1 MIEDRH
7 TVSIGEVLADA
18 RHQLGFT
25 VAEVSH
31 HTRVR
36 ESIVRAIER
45 DDYVLSGTDAH
56 ARRDIRVIALAL
68 GVDPDPLITA
78 FDATYRS
85 LPEPVPDRAIP
96 PAIPFGRV
104 GRDGAFERIEPRR
117 TRWVPILVALIL
129 AAAGFAVYHFVF
141 AGSAGRAP
149 SAPQAAPSHSAV
161 PASSLPAA
169 AVPGASAPAAAAPA
183 AGPAASVPAAAG
195 PAGLTPARVVAFG
208 PRGTADGDNPQ
219 LVPLAVDGN
228 PATAWTTAGYA
239 SPQFA
244 NAQPGTGLLV
254 DMGQEVTITGAEV
267 TLGSV
272 PGADFQMRAG
282 NTPSLA
288 QLPPV
293 AVATDASGVM
303 AVRLTAP
310 VHARY
315 LLIWF
320 TKLPP
325 AASGSFQASIY
336 NVTVQGSRP

>member
-1 MIEDRH
+1 MIEDSH

-25 VAEVSH
+25 VAEISH

-36 ESIVRAIER
+36 ESIIRAIER

-78 FDATYRS
+78 FDATHRS
-85 LPEPVPDRAIP
+85 LPVPVPDRAIP

-117 TRWVPILVALIL
+117 TRWVPIVAALIL

-141 AGSAGRAP
+141 AGPAGRAP
-149 SAPQAAPSHSAV
+149 SPPQAAPSHSAV

-169 AVPGASAPAAAAPA
+169 AVPGA
-183 AGPAASVPAAAG
+183 AGPASGPATSGPAAAG
-195 PAGLTPARVVAFG
+195 AAALTPARVVAFG
-208 PRGTADGDNPQ
+208 PHGTADGDNPQ

-239 SPQFA
+239 SPRFE

-254 DMGQEVTITGAEV
+254 DMGQVVTITGAEV

-293 AVATDASGVM
+293 AAATDASGVM

-315 LLIWF
+315 VLIWF

-336 NVTVQGSRP
+336 HVTVQGSRP

>member
-1 MIEDRH
+1 MIEESQA
-7 TVSIGEVLADA
+7 VSIGEVLADA
-18 RHQLGFT
+18 RHELGFT

-68 GVDPDPLITA
+68 GVDPDPLIRA

-117 TRWVPILVALIL
+117 TRWVPIVAALIL

-149 SAPQAAPSHSAV
+149 SAPQAAPSHSAA
-161 PASSLPAA
+161 PASSLPPAS
-169 AVPGASAPAAAAPA
+169 VPAA
-183 AGPAASVPAAAG
+183 AGPAASVPARRRADPAA
-195 PAGLTPARVVAFG
+195 LTPARVVAFG
-208 PRGTADGDNPQ
+208 PHGTPDGDNPQ

-239 SPQFA
+239 SPRFA

-254 DMGQEVTITGAEV
+254 DMGQVVTITGAEV

-288 QLPPV
+288 QLSPV
-293 AVATDASGVM
+293 AVATNASGVM
-303 AVRLTAP
+303 AVRFTAP

-315 LLIWF
+315 VLIWF

-325 AASGSFQASIY
+325 AASGSFQASVY
-336 NVTVQGSRP
+336 HVTVQGSRP

>member
-1 MIEDRH
+1 MIEESH

-18 RHQLGFT
+18 RHELGFT

-68 GVDPDPLITA
+68 GVDPGPLIRA

-85 LPEPVPDRAIP
+85 LPEPVPVQAIP

-104 GRDGAFERIEPRR
+104 GRDGAFARIEPRR
-117 TRWVPILVALIL
+117 TRWVPIVAALIL

-141 AGSAGRAP
+141 AGPAGPAP
-149 SAPQAAPSHSAV
+149 SASLAAPSHSAA
-161 PASSLPAA
+161 PASPL
-169 AVPGASAPAAAAPA
+169 
-183 AGPAASVPAAAG
+183 PAASVPAAAG
-195 PAGLTPARVVAFG
+195 PAASVPAAGPVALTPARVVAFG

-219 LVPLAVDGN
+219 LVPLTVDGN

-239 SPQFA
+239 SPRFA

-254 DMGQEVTITGAEV
+254 DMGQVVAITGAEV

-293 AVATDASGVM
+293 AVATNASGVM
-303 AVRLTAP
+303 AVRFTAP
-310 VHARY
+310 VRARY
-315 LLIWF
+315 VLIWF

-325 AASGSFQASIY
+325 AASGSFQASVY
-336 NVTVQGSRP
+336 TVTVQGSRR

>member
-1 MIEDRH
+1 VIEESQA
-7 TVSIGEVLADA
+7 VSVGEVLADA
-18 RHQLGFT
+18 RHELGFT
-25 VAEVSH
+25 VAQVSH

-56 ARRDIRVIALAL
+56 ARRDIRVIALSL
-68 GVDPDPLITA
+68 GVDPDPLIRA
-78 FDATYRS
+78 FDAAYRS

-96 PAIPFGRV
+96 PPIPFGPV
-104 GRDGAFERIEPRR
+104 GRDGAFARIEPRR
-117 TRWVPILVALIL
+117 TRWVAVVAALIL
-129 AAAGFAVYHFVF
+129 AAAGFAVYHFAF
-141 AGSAGRAP
+141 AGPAGQAP
-149 SAPQAAPSHSAV
+149 SAPQAALSHSAAPASSV

-169 AVPGASAPAAAAPA
+169 
-183 AGPAASVPAAAG
+183 SVPAAPV
-195 PAGLTPARVVAFG
+195 PAAPVPAAADPAALTPAGVMAFG

-219 LVPLAVDGN
+219 LAPLAVDGN
-228 PATAWTTAGYA
+228 PATAWITGGYA
-239 SPQFA
+239 SPRFA

-254 DMGQEVTITGAEV
+254 DMGQVVTITSAEV
-267 TLGSV
+267 TLGSA

-293 AVATDASGVM
+293 AVATNASGVM
-303 AVRLTAP
+303 AVRFAAP

-315 LLIWF
+315 VLIWF

-325 AASGSFQASIY
+325 AASGVFQASVY
-336 NVTVQGSRP
+336 NVTVQGSRR

>member
-18 RHQLGFT
+18 RHQLGFS

-117 TRWVPILVALIL
+117 TRWVPILAALIL
-129 AAAGFAVYHFVF
+129 AAAGFAVYHFAF
-141 AGSAGRAP
+141 AGPAGRAP

-169 AVPGASAPAAAAPA
+169 SVPGAAGPAA

-195 PAGLTPARVVAFG
+195 PAGLTPTGVVAFG

-239 SPQFA
+239 SPRFA

-293 AVATDASGVM
+293 AAATDASGVM
-303 AVRLTAP
+303 AVRLAAP

-315 LLIWF
+315 VLIWF

>member
-1 MIEDRH
+1 VIEESH

-18 RHQLGFT
+18 RHELGFT

-36 ESIVRAIER
+36 ESIIRAIER

-68 GVDPDPLITA
+68 GVDPDPLIQA

-85 LPEPVPDRAIP
+85 LPELVPDRDIP

-104 GRDGAFERIEPRR
+104 GRDGAFARIEPRR
-117 TRWVPILVALIL
+117 TRWVPIVAALIL

-141 AGSAGRAP
+141 AGPAGPAP
-149 SAPQAAPSHSAV
+149 SAPQAALSHPAV

-169 AVPGASAPAAAAPA
+169 SVPAA

-195 PAGLTPARVVAFG
+195 PAALTPARVVAFG
-208 PRGTADGDNPQ
+208 PRGPADGDNPQ

-239 SPQFA
+239 SPRFA

-254 DMGQEVTITGAEV
+254 DMGHVVTITGAEV

-293 AVATDASGVM
+293 AVATNASGVM
-303 AVRLTAP
+303 AVRFAAP
-310 VHARY
+310 VRARY
-315 LLIWF
+315 VLIWF

-325 AASGSFQASIY
+325 TASGAFQASVY
-336 NVTVQGSRP
+336 NVTVQGSRR

>member
-1 MIEDRH
+1 MIEESH

-18 RHQLGFT
+18 RHELGFT

-56 ARRDIRVIALAL
+56 ARRDIRVLALAL
-68 GVDPDPLITA
+68 GVDPDPLISA
-78 FDATYRS
+78 FDETYRS
-85 LPEPVPDRAIP
+85 LPAPVPDRAIP

-117 TRWVPILVALIL
+117 TRWVPIVAALIL
-129 AAAGFAVYHFVF
+129 AAAGFAVYHFAF
-141 AGSAGRAP
+141 AGPAGPAP
-149 SAPQAAPSHSAV
+149 SAPQAAPSHSAA
-161 PASSLPAA
+161 PASPLPAASVPAA
-169 AVPGASAPAAAAPA
+169 AV
-183 AGPAASVPAAAG
+183 PAASVPAAAG
-195 PAGLTPARVVAFG
+195 PAALTPARVVAFG
-208 PRGTADGDNPQ
+208 PHGTADGDNPQ

-228 PATAWTTAGYA
+228 PATAWITGGYA
-239 SPQFA
+239 SPRFA

-254 DMGQEVTITGAEV
+254 DMGQVVTITGAEV

-282 NTPSLA
+282 DTPSLA
-288 QLPPV
+288 RLSPV
-293 AVATDASGVM
+293 AVATNASGVM
-303 AVRLTAP
+303 AVRFTAL

-315 LLIWF
+315 VLIWF

-325 AASGSFQASIY
+325 AASGAFQASVY

>member
-1 MIEDRH
+1 MIEESH

-18 RHQLGFT
+18 RHELGFT

-68 GVDPDPLITA
+68 GVDPDPLIMA

-85 LPEPVPDRAIP
+85 LPEPVPDPAIP

-104 GRDGAFERIEPRR
+104 GRDGAFARIEPRR
-117 TRWVPILVALIL
+117 TRWVPIVAALIL

-141 AGSAGRAP
+141 AAPAGGGLSA
-149 SAPQAAPSHSAV
+149 SLAAPSHSAA
-161 PASSLPAA
+161 PASPLPAA
-169 AVPGASAPAAAAPA
+169 SVPAA
-183 AGPAASVPAAAG
+183 AGPAASVPAAAVPAAAG
-195 PAGLTPARVVAFG
+195 PAALTPARVVAFG
-208 PRGTADGDNPQ
+208 PHGTADGDNPQ

-254 DMGQEVTITGAEV
+254 DMGQVVTITRAEV

-288 QLPPV
+288 QLSPV
-293 AVATDASGVM
+293 AVATNASGVM
-303 AVRLTAP
+303 AVRFTAP

-315 LLIWF
+315 VLIWF
-320 TKLPP
+320 TKLP
-325 AASGSFQASIY
+325 ADASGSFQASVY

>member
-1 MIEDRH
+1 VIEESH

-18 RHQLGFT
+18 RHELGFT
-25 VAEVSH
+25 VAEISH

-68 GVDPDPLITA
+68 GVDPDPLIQA

-85 LPEPVPDRAIP
+85 LPELVPDRDIP

-104 GRDGAFERIEPRR
+104 GRDGAFARIEPRR
-117 TRWVPILVALIL
+117 TRWVPIVAALIL
-129 AAAGFAVYHFVF
+129 AF
-141 AGSAGRAP
+141 AGPAGPAP
-149 SAPQAAPSHSAV
+149 SAPQAALSHPAV

-169 AVPGASAPAAAAPA
+169 AVPAAAVPAAAGRA
-183 AGPAASVPAAAG
+183 ASVPAASVPAAAG
-195 PAGLTPARVVAFG
+195 PAALTPARVVAFG
-208 PRGTADGDNPQ
+208 PRGPADGDNPQ

-239 SPQFA
+239 SPRFA

-254 DMGQEVTITGAEV
+254 DMGQVVTITGAEV

-293 AVATDASGVM
+293 AVATNASGVM
-303 AVRLTAP
+303 AVRFAAP
-310 VHARY
+310 VRARY
-315 LLIWF
+315 VLIWF

-325 AASGSFQASIY
+325 TASGAFQASVY
-336 NVTVQGSRP
+336 NVTVQGSRR

>member
-1 MIEDRH
+1 MIEESH

-31 HTRVR
+31 HTHVR

-45 DDYVLSGTDAH
+45 DDYALSGTDAH

-68 GVDPDPLITA
+68 GVDPDPLISA

-85 LPEPVPDRAIP
+85 LPEPVPNRAIP

-117 TRWVPILVALIL
+117 TRWVPIVAALIL
-129 AAAGFAVYHFVF
+129 AAAGFAIYHFVF
-141 AGSAGRAP
+141 AGPAGPAP
-149 SAPQAAPSHSAV
+149 SAPQAAPSHSAP
-161 PASSLPAA
+161 PASPL
-169 AVPGASAPAAAAPA
+169 
-183 AGPAASVPAAAG
+183 PAASVPAASV
-195 PAGLTPARVVAFG
+195 PASSVPASSVPAAADPAALAPARVEAFG
-208 PRGTADGDNPQ
+208 PHGAADGDNPQ

-228 PATAWTTAGYA
+228 PATAWITGGYA
-239 SPQFA
+239 SPGFA

-254 DMGQEVTITGAEV
+254 DMGQKVTITSAEV

-282 NTPSLA
+282 DTPSLA
-288 QLPPV
+288 QLSPV
-293 AVATDASGVM
+293 AVATNGSGVM
-303 AVRLTAP
+303 TVRFSAP

-315 LLIWF
+315 VLIWF

-325 AASGSFQASIY
+325 AASGTFQASVH
-336 NVTVQGSRP
+336 NVTVQGSRR